1 MKIQEENFNYIY
13 NKYANNLYNIAY
25 GYTRNYDDAIDVVQN
40 VYLKLLRCNKDFKT
54 FDDCFYF
61 LIRMTINESI
71 ELLRS
76 NYKNKVVL
84 DEELITK
91 LPSQNI
97 NESIYDIEKAIEQLP
112 VKYKTIVILYY
123 YDLMPTKEIAKVL
136 NLSDAAVR
144 KRLERARLWMKE
156 FIERN

>member
-25 GYTRNYDDAIDVVQN
+25 GYTRNYDDAIDIVQN

>member
-112 VKYKTIVILYY
+112 VKYKSIVILYY

>member
-1 MKIQEENFNYIY
+1 MLKIFVE
-13 NKYANNLYNIAY
+13 K
-25 GYTRNYDDAIDVVQN
+25 
-40 VYLKLLRCNKDFKT
+40 
-54 FDDCFYF
+54 
-61 LIRMTINESI
+61 
-71 ELLRS
+71 
-76 NYKNKVVL
+76 YKNL
-84 DEELITK
+84 SDEELITK

>member
-112 VKYKTIVILYY
+112 VKYKTIIILYY

>member
-76 NYKNKVVL
+76 NYENKVIL

-97 NESIYDIEKAIEQLP
+97 NESI
-112 VKYKTIVILYY
+112 
-123 YDLMPTKEIAKVL
+123 
-136 NLSDAAVR
+136 
-144 KRLERARLWMKE
+144 
-156 FIERN
+156 

>member
-1 MKIQEENFNYIY
+1 M
-13 NKYANNLYNIAY
+13 
-25 GYTRNYDDAIDVVQN
+25 
-40 VYLKLLRCNKDFKT
+40 
-54 FDDCFYF
+54 
-61 LIRMTINESI
+61 
-71 ELLRS
+71 
-76 NYKNKVVL
+76 
-84 DEELITK
+84 
-91 LPSQNI
+91 SQNI

>member
-76 NYKNKVVL
+76 NYKNKVIL